1 MAVPIV
7 LDVNKTVLFKLI
19 QAIVIPVL
27 LMFAA
32 FIAGNLFGMNGGP
45 DTEAEKTAAP
55 VLSIMLIVIV
65 GGIGEEIGWRS
76 FLQTTLEK
84 RFSVLA
90 SSIIVGTMWG
100 LWHIDRWGLG
110 ITFMS
115 VMVLETVSNSIIMA
129 AVLKDT
135 KNSIIIS
142 TMLHASFNIG
152 FHIFFGIRFTE
163 TKIML
168 LASIPLLITAIILVI
183 INREYYLKQKNVA

>member
-1 MAVPIV
+1 V
-7 LDVNKTVLFKLI
+7 LDNIAQIGSSLMPIILI
-19 QAIVIPVL
+19 I
-27 LMFAA
+27 
-32 FIAGNLFGMNGGP
+32 
-45 DTEAEKTAAP
+45 
-55 VLSIMLIVIV
+55 IV

-84 RFSVLA
+84 RLSVLI

-115 VMVLETVSNSIIMA
+115 VMVLQTISNSIIMA
-129 AVLKDT
+129 VLLKDT

-142 TMLHASFNIG
+142 TMYHASFNIG
-152 FHIFFGIRFTE
+152 FLMFLGTRFTE

-168 LASIPLLITAIILVI
+168 LVAITFLVIAIVLVI
-183 INREYYLKQKNVA
+183 INRAYYLKQKNVA

>member
-1 MAVPIV
+1 MNVVP
-7 LDVNKTVLFKLI
+7 DN
-19 QAIVIPVL
+19 
-27 LMFAA
+27 AA
-32 FIAGNLFGMNGGP
+32 E
-45 DTEAEKTAAP
+45 TTAAP

-84 RFSVLA
+84 RLSVLV

-110 ITFMS
+110 IAFMS
-115 VMVLETVSNSIIMA
+115 VMVLQTVSNSIIMA

-142 TMLHASFNIG
+142 TMFHASFNIG
-152 FHIFFGIRFTE
+152 FIYFLGYGLR
-163 TKIML
+163 
-168 LASIPLLITAIILVI
+168 
-183 INREYYLKQKNVA
+183 KQK